1 MIRTHEPLKHQN
13 ISHNELKWDLQLTL
27 DFCYN
32 SLLLEESLVAQEI
45 LLEIMVHGKQ
55 YLPILINCP
64 DYSIFLA
71 RRYEYMRKNAT
82 TAPKIIP
89 DVVNQK
95 ANCNSN
101 KDVMAQQF

>member
-1 MIRTHEPLKHQN
+1 M
-13 ISHNELKWDLQLTL
+13 

-32 SLLLEESLVAQEI
+32 SLLLEESLVDQEI

-55 YLPILINCP
+55 NLPILNNCP
-64 DYSIFLA
+64 DYSIFLVL
-71 RRYEYMRKNAT
+71 RYEYVRKNAT

-89 DVVNQK
+89 AVVNQK